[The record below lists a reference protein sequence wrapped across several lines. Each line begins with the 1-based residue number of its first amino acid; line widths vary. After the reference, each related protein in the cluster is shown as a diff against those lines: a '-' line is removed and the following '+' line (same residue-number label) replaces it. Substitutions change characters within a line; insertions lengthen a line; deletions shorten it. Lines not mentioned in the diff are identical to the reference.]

1 MGIDIWDIRN
11 LDLKLSIRIGE
22 WDLRLGLVI
31 VMGIGIEIVIQIENY
46 I

>member
-11 LDLKLSIRIGE
+11 WDLKLNIRIGE

-31 VMGIGIEIVIQIENY
+31 LMGIGSEIVIQIENY